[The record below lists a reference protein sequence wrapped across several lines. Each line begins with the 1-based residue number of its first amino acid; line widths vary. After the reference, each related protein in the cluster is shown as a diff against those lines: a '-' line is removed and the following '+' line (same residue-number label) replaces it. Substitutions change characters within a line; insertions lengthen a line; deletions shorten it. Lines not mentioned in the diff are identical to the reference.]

1 MKSYS
6 VRLKRSFFLLTDES
20 EERLPRYKG
29 KAYFYPRIF
38 LAFHDIITALSI
50 RIDVIKF
57 YMYDIVIICC
67 AVHPHLLQAT
77 RL

>member
-38 LAFHDIITALSI
+38 LAFHDIITSLPI

-57 YMYDIVIICC
+57 YMHDIVIVCC
-67 AVHPHLLQAT
+67 AVHPHLLQTA

>member
-1 MKSYS
+1 MKSHS
-6 VRLKRSFFLLTDES
+6 VCLKRTFFLLTEES

-38 LAFHDIITALSI
+38 LACHDIITGLSI

-67 AVHPHLLQAT
+67 AVYPHLLQTA

>member
-6 VRLKRSFFLLTDES
+6 VCLKRSFFLLTDDS
-20 EERLPRYKG
+20 EERLPRSKG

-38 LAFHDIITALSI
+38 LAFHDIITGLSI

-57 YMYDIVIICC
+57 YVYDIVIIRC
-67 AVHPHLLQAT
+67 AVHPHLLQTA

>member
-6 VRLKRSFFLLTDES
+6 VCLKRSFFLLTDES
-20 EERLPRYKG
+20 EERLPRNKG

-38 LAFHDIITALSI
+38 LAFHDIITGLSI

-67 AVHPHLLQAT
+67 AVHPHLLQTA